1 RILKFRVALM
11 SRPLR
16 PGRTMHLIRKTSERD
31 RVIAQRIRAMRIERG
46 LTQHALAEKL
56 GVSFQQLQKY
66 EQGRNRVS
74 AGRLAQIA
82 EVFRLDVGYFF
93 NGLTGGR
100 KKPDEGAAL
109 LRTPGALELLRCY
122 AGINSPRGRS
132 KLVNLA
138 RTL

>member
-1 RILKFRVALM
+1 
-11 SRPLR
+11 
-16 PGRTMHLIRKTSERD
+16 MHLIRKTSERD

-46 LTQHALAEKL
+46 LTQHALADKL
-56 GVSFQQLQKY
+56 GLSFQQLQKY

-82 EVFRLDVGYFF
+82 EIFRLDVAYFF

-100 KKPDEGAAL
+100 NKPDESAAL
-109 LRTPGALELLRCY
+109 LQTPGALELLRCY
-122 AGINSPRGRS
+122 AGINSRRRRS

-138 RTL
+138 RALT